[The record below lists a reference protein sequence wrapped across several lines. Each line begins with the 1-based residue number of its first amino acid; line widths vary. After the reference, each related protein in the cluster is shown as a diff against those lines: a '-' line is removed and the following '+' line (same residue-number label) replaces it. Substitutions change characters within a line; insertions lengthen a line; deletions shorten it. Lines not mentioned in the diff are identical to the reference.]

1 MRSYFEAEMGL
12 TYGKMQVP
20 PKELC
25 VSAGRGCTGWDVE
38 LWVGWSH
45 STVTRSDTSYKG
57 SIYTNI
63 FSPKLHGFV
72 RE

>member
-25 VSAGRGCTGWDVE
+25 VSAGGWGKGWGVAAKRKVIISVE
-38 LWVGWSH
+38 FWVW
-45 STVTRSDTSYKG
+45 
-57 SIYTNI
+57 
-63 FSPKLHGFV
+63 
-72 RE
+72 